1 MMAERERNIVN
12 AADSYVDIDLETTGI
27 GAKREKITE
36 IGMVKVENGAVTD
49 TYHTLVNPG
58 RPIPEHITELTGID
72 DDMVKDAPMI
82 QDVIGEVIAFCGTT
96 LHIIFRAICS
106 AIMIGK
112 MGLTAVALF
121 SGLGWILCVT
131 FLTVNFI
138 RIAGQNSN
146 IPSSP
151 DPN

>member
-1 MMAERERNIVN
+1 MADEMIN
-12 AADSYVDIDLETTGI
+12 SYVALDLETTGI
-27 GAKREKITE
+27 GARHEKITE

-96 LHIIFRAICS
+96 LHIIFRAIWS

-131 FLTVNFI
+131 FLTINFI
-138 RIAGQNSN
+138 RIAGQNAN
-146 IPSSP
+146 IPSSH